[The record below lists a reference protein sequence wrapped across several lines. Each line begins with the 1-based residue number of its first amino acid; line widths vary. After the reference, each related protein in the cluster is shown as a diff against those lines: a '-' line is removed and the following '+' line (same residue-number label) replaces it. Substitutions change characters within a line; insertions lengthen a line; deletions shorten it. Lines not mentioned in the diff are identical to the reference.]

1 MSHWALPDI
10 ILLKSHHSMICHWEM
25 EKTMCSKIISITKEH
40 KKMYLL
46 EKLQRLHFSTPNSEW
61 HWPLTISP
69 WHLLSKHRFIF
80 VWDAV
85 LLHPKTLK
93 TWKENKRWSS
103 GMSFTYY
110 YYHKF
115 FMNTSKI
122 IKDCVLTVND
132 VMLLDYNQFIGDYRN
147 RFQTH
152 WRAFTHWISNPG
164 WQNIPSFTQRRL
176 TISQT

>member
-1 MSHWALPDI
+1 
-10 ILLKSHHSMICHWEM
+10 MICHWEM

-85 LLHPKTLK
+85 LLQKH
-93 TWKENKRWSS
+93 WKHGRTNKRWSS